1 MKILM
6 LTSETVPF
14 AKSGGL
20 ADMVSALSSAL
31 RVQGHDVRILLP
43 LYDLIPRVDLKK
55 LTDTSIDMVHRH
67 EEGAFYEGRF
77 GEVPVYFLE
86 SDKYFCRK
94 GIYGPTPASSYP
106 DNAHRYS
113 LLSRS
118 FIELCRHLGW
128 YPEILH
134 THDWPTATACLYLNR
149 EEDFSDCA
157 TVFSIHNMGYQG
169 TYGRT
174 DLPWMGM
181 DVSALHDYHMLK
193 DGYMNFLK
201 TGIENNDM
209 ITTVSPNYAREIRT
223 LSYGEGL
230 DQSLNFRKENLR
242 GILNGV
248 DYTSWNP
255 ESDTLIAPDNYGYF
269 DLSGKKACKK
279 RLQIRMGLPED
290 AEIPLFAMI
299 TRLVSQKGIEE
310 LCRPGYGIL
319 EDFCREREVQLVIL
333 GTGEPWCEEELSR
346 LSSEIPNLSVRISY
360 NEELSHL
367 IEAGADFFM
376 MPSRYEP
383 CGLNQLYSLKYGT
396 LPIVRRTGGL
406 ADSVRDPQDEG
417 ENRATGFVF
426 DNADPLSFRVALNRA
441 VDSWEDNRDLIRHMR
456 IRGMREDFSW
466 TESARSY
473 AAVYEEAL
481 QEKRNRRSL
490 PSSPSSS
497 NGYDENLFLD

>member
-31 RVQGHDVRILLP
+31 HTRGHDVRILLP
-43 LYDLIPRVDLKK
+43 LYDMIPKDNLKR
-55 LTDTSIDMVHRH
+55 LDSVSIDMIHRH
-67 EEGAFYEGRF
+67 EDAAFWEGRF

-86 SDKYFCRK
+86 SDKYFNRK

-106 DNAHRYS
+106 DNAHRYT
-113 LLSRS
+113 LLSHS
-118 FIELCRHLGW
+118 FVELCRSLEW

-134 THDWPTATACLYLNR
+134 THDWPTATACLYLR
-149 EEDFSDCA
+149 QEKDFPDCA

-230 DQSLNFRKENLR
+230 DQSLNHRRDSLR

-255 ESDTLIAPDNYGYF
+255 ESDPLIAPDNYSYF
-269 DLSGKKACKK
+269 DLSGKKACKR
-279 RLQIRMGLPED
+279 RLQTRMGLPE
-290 AEIPLFAMI
+290 EEETPLFAMI

-319 EDFCREREVQLVIL
+319 EDFCREKKVQAVIL
-333 GTGEPWCEEELSR
+333 GTGEPWCEQELTR
-346 LSSEIPNLSVRISY
+346 LSKELPNLAVKITY

-406 ADSVRDPQDEG
+406 ADSVRDPMDEG

-426 DNADPLSFRVALNRA
+426 NNADALSFRGALNRA
-441 VDSWEDNRDLIRHMR
+441 VECWENSRETIRHMR

-466 TESARSY
+466 TESACSY
-473 AAVYEEAL
+473 IGVYEEAL
-481 QEKRNRRSL
+481 LKRQSTE
-490 PSSPSSS
+490 PAPPAPAATD
-497 NGYDENLFLD
+497 YDENLFLD

>member
-20 ADMVSALSSAL
+20 ADMVSALSSAHHA
-31 RVQGHDVRILLP
+31 QGHDTRILLP
-43 LYDLIPRVDLKK
+43 LYDLIPRDELKK
-55 LTDTSIDMVHRH
+55 LSDVSIDMVHRH
-67 EEGAFYEGRF
+67 EKGSFWEGRF
-77 GEVPVYFLE
+77 GDVPVYFLE
-86 SDKYFCRK
+86 SDKYFSRK

-118 FIELCRHLGW
+118 FIELCRLLDW

-134 THDWPTATACLYLNR
+134 THDWPTATACLYLQQDEN
-149 EEDFSDCA
+149 FGDCA
-157 TVFSIHNMGYQG
+157 TVFSIHNMAYQG
-169 TYGRT
+169 TYAKT

-181 DVSALHDYHMLK
+181 ELSALHDYHMLK
-193 DGYMNFLK
+193 DGFMNFLK

-209 ITTVSPNYAREIRT
+209 ITTVSPGYSEEIRT
-223 LSYGEGL
+223 LAYGEGL
-230 DQSLNFRKENLR
+230 DQSLNHRKENLR

-248 DYTSWNP
+248 DYEIWNP
-255 ESDTLIAPDNYGYF
+255 ESDRHIAPDNYSYF
-269 DLSGKKACKK
+269 DLSGKKACKN
-279 RLQIRMGLPED
+279 RLQIRMGLPE
-290 AEIPLFAMI
+290 EPETPLFAMI

-319 EDFCREREVQLVIL
+319 EDFCRERRVQVVIL
-333 GTGEPWCEEELSR
+333 GTGEPWCEEELTR
-346 LSSEIPNLSVRISY
+346 LSAELPNLAVKITY

-376 MPSRYEP
+376 MPSHYEP

-406 ADSVRDPQDEG
+406 ADSVRDPMDEG

-426 DNADPLSFRVALNRA
+426 DNPDSASFLGALDRA
-441 VDSWEDNRDLIRHMR
+441 LACWEQDRDLIRHMR
-456 IRGMREDFSW
+456 IRAMREDFSW
-466 TESARSY
+466 IESALSY
-473 AAVYEEAL
+473 IGVYEEAL
-481 QEKRNRRSL
+481 QEKMSKQAKQTER
-490 PSSPSSS
+490 SSS
-497 NGYDENLFLD
+497 EDYDENLFLD